1 VPFEYLDHTAD
12 VALRGTG
19 ETPEEAFCEAAR
31 GMWSLMVDLDAIR
44 PEESVRVDR
53 TAERL
58 DLLLVEW
65 LSALLAEK
73 DVSGLFF
80 SRFRVSIE
88 RQGGGHRL
96 VGEAWGERLDPAR
109 HQAKL
114 EVKGIT
120 YSGLRVVREKDRWI
134 AQCVVDV

>member
-1 VPFEYLDHTAD
+1 MPFEYLDHTAD

-31 GMWSLMVDLDAIR
+31 AMWSLMVDLDAIR
-44 PEESVRVDR
+44 SEESVRVDR

-58 DLLLVEW
+58 DLLLAEW

-73 DVSGLFF
+73 DVSGLFL

-109 HQAKL
+109 HQTKL

>member
-1 VPFEYLDHTAD
+1 MPFEYLDHTAD

-31 GMWSLMVDLDAIR
+31 AMWSLMVDLGAIR
-44 PEESVRVDR
+44 PKESVRVERD
-53 TAERL
+53 AERL

-65 LSALLAEK
+65 LAALLAEK
-73 DVSGLFF
+73 DISGLLF
-80 SRFRVSIE
+80 SRFRASIGRRGE
-88 RQGGGHRL
+88 EYRL
-96 VGEAWGERLDPAR
+96 DGEAWGERLDPAR
-109 HQAKL
+109 HQTKL